1 MGERHVIDPITR
13 IEGHLR
19 IEVELE
25 NGKVKDAWST
35 GTLWRGFEVFLK
47 NRDPRDAWIITQ
59 RVCGVC
65 TTVHALASVKAVEN
79 AVGIQIPDNARLI
92 RNLIMGAQHLHDHVV
107 HFYHL
112 HALDWVDV
120 VSALSADP
128 KKTSELANS
137 VNPNSPKSGPGD
149 FKVVQDKIRKFVES
163 GQLGPFANGY
173 WGHKAYKL
181 PPEANLMAVSHYLDA
196 LALQSRMARMHAV
209 FGAKNP
215 HIQTYTVGGVT
226 CINDMDADRIGEF
239 LFLLRE
245 AKDFIDNVY
254 IPDVVAVAPFYL
266 DWAGIGGGLTNYL
279 SYGMFPQKGGEEP
292 DNLWFPRGMI
302 LDRDLTKVHPVDVSK
317 ITEDVTH
324 SWYKYEK
331 EGALHPSVGETD
343 PWFTGIETDKDGGK
357 YSWLKTPRYD
367 NKAMEVGPL
376 SRMLVNYVAG
386 HESTVENVNALLGR
400 LGVGPEVLFSTLGR
414 TAARAVESKII
425 ADEMENWI
433 NELLANIKKGDLEI
447 CADYPGAH
455 SGSGARERKRNRG
468 GKNSASDTAKG
479 FGLTEAPRGSLGHW
493 IEIEDD
499 KIKNYQLVVPT
510 TWNGSPRD
518 AQGVRSAFE
527 SSLIGTPVEDPKQP
541 VEILRTIHSFDPC
554 LACSVHVIDPKGNET
569 YTVKAV

>member
-25 NGKVKDAWST
+25 GGKVKDAWSS

-47 NRDPRDAWIITQ
+47 GRDPRDAWIITQ

-65 TTVHALASVKAVEN
+65 TTVHALASVKCVEN
-79 AVGIQIPDNARLI
+79 AAGITVPDNARLI
-92 RNLIMGAQHLHDHVV
+92 RNLIMGAQYLHDHPV

-128 KKTSELANS
+128 KATSELANK
-137 VNPNSPKSGPGD
+137 VNPNSPRSGPGD
-149 FKVVQDKIRKFVES
+149 FKTTQDKVRKFVES

-173 WGHKAYKL
+173 WGHSAYKL

-196 LALQSRMARMHAV
+196 LKMQSKIARMHAI
-209 FGAKNP
+209 FGGKNP

-226 CINDMDADRIGEF
+226 CINDLDADRIGEF
-239 LFLLRE
+239 LFLVKE

-254 IPDVVAVAPFYL
+254 IPDVLAVAPFYL
-266 DWAGIGGGLTNYL
+266 EWAGIGGGLSNYM
-279 SYGMFPQKGGEEP
+279 SYGMFPQKGGQEP
-292 DNLWFPRGMI
+292 DNLWFPQGVI
-302 LDRDLTKVHPVDVSK
+302 LDRDLSKVHPVDVGK

-324 SWYKYEK
+324 SWYRYGKK
-331 EGALHPSVGETD
+331 GNLHPSVGETD
-343 PWFTGIETDKDGGK
+343 PWFTGMETGGDSAGK

-367 NKAMEVGPL
+367 GKAMEVGPL
-376 SRMLVNYVAG
+376 ARMLVNYASG
-386 HESTVENVNALLGR
+386 HESTVKNVNWLLGA

-414 TAARAVESKII
+414 TAARAVETKII
-425 ADEMENWI
+425 ADEMEKWI
-433 NELLANIKKGDLEI
+433 GELLGNIKKGDMEI
-447 CADYPGAH
+447 CVDYPAP
-455 SGSGARERKRNRG
+455 K
-468 GKNSASDTAKG
+468 SAQG
-479 FGLTEAPRGSLGHW
+479 FGMTEAPRGALGHW
-493 IEIEDD
+493 IEIKDG
-499 KIKNYQLVVPT
+499 KIENYQLVVPT

-518 AQGVRSAFE
+518 SEGIRSSFE
-527 SSLIGTPVEDPKQP
+527 ASLIGTPVADPSKP

-554 LACSVHVIDPKGNET
+554 LACAVHIIDPEGGET